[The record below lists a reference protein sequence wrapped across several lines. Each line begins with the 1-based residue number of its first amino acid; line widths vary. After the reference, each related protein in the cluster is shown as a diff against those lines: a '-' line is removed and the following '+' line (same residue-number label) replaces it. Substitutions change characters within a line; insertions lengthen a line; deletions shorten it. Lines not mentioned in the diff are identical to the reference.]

1 MTYNIGAYFL
11 CRIHDEVPHCKLK
24 GFIDERSGIL
34 ESGFDSKTLCYF
46 EVDDLNLE
54 QPVSLQ
60 DLVAAFSLTEGIRV
74 RYQVSFFSC
83 FEKKKS
89 RSVEAPWWIANE
101 RFYL

>member
-1 MTYNIGAYFL
+1 
-11 CRIHDEVPHCKLK
+11 VPHCKLK

-83 FEKKKS
+83 FEKKNHEVS
-89 RSVEAPWWIANE
+89 S
-101 RFYL
+101 